1 MKMKFNSKSDKK
13 SAISSELMAIY
24 VAADALR
31 DKVSDLSIEI
41 RNYPNAP
48 EDMQADRV
56 ERAQMIMAVE
66 RVRRWAQNGMIKLL
80 EAN

>member
-41 RNYPNAP
+41 RNYTNAP